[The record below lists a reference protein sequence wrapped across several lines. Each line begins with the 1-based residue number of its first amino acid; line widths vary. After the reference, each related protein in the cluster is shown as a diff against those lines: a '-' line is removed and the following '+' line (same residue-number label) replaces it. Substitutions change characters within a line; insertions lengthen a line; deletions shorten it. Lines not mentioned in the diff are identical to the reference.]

1 MKAKYELTDITL
13 KIYEACTNIETGARM
28 IFKYAETAAE
38 AERDFDKAFSMKIL
52 ELLERK
58 LPATL
63 IKEIAKGE
71 LSDIKFKM
79 DLSSMTLDSCK
90 RSLSALE
97 SQLSALQSILKY
109 QAEV

>member
-1 MKAKYELTDITL
+1 MEITTISL
-13 KIYEACTNIETGARM
+13 KILEACTTLNEGSKM
-28 IFKYAETAAE
+28 IFNYAKKAAE
-38 AERDFDKAFSMKIL
+38 AERDYDKAYTIKIM
-52 ELLERK
+52 ELLDKK

-79 DLSSMTLDSCK
+79 ELSEKVYESCK
-90 RSLSALE
+90 RSLSAQE

-109 QAEV
+109 QSEV